1 MGNIGGKTYITQLT
15 YSIAGLNLVPDSKD
29 TALPLTL
36 WHLSPHGEG
45 GWDTGCQDRGS
56 GAPGE
61 KQVIDW
67 GHGRAGDHEG
77 VRREGVLTGGSQLGL
92 FPIWQK
98 RKRCGGRGWGNRS

>member
-45 GWDTGCQDRGS
+45 GWDTEAART
-56 GAPGE
+56 
-61 KQVIDW
+61 
-67 GHGRAGDHEG
+67 EG
-77 VRREGVLTGGSQLGL
+77 VGLLG
-92 FPIWQK
+92 
-98 RKRCGGRGWGNRS
+98 RSR